1 MSDRRRRV
9 IIMGAAG
16 RDFHNFNVFYRN
28 KSEYEVV
35 AFTATQI
42 VGIAGRKYPPVLSGP
57 LYPQGIPIYD
67 ETQLNE
73 LIVGYDIDDVVLA
86 YSDLSHDYVMEKA
99 EAILTT
105 GANFVLLGPS
115 DTQIRSKKPTIA
127 VCAVRTG
134 VGKSEV
140 TRYVGDILKALGL
153 KYVVIRHP
161 MPYGVLKKQVWQRY
175 ETYDD
180 LKKYDC
186 TVEEREEYEPHI
198 KRGEIVYA
206 GVDYMEILKRA
217 EEEADVILW
226 DGGNNDFSFYEP
238 DLLITLVDPHR
249 PGHELNYYPGKANM
263 MMAHVIVINKI
274 NTAKKQGID
283 IVRENIKK
291 FNSGATVI
299 DGASIITLTKPESIR
314 GKRVLVVEDGPTLTH
329 GGMSYGAGAIA
340 AKKYGCKLIDPRPY
354 AKGSIKK
361 VFDTFKQLTNVLP
374 AEGYS
379 TKQLAELQAT
389 INATPADA
397 VIIGTPIR
405 LDKLLKLNKPSS
417 IVDYNFKEIEN
428 RLPFII
434 KKLLRK

>member
-1 MSDRRRRV
+1 MKRKRV

-16 RDFHNFNVFYRN
+16 RDFHNFNLFYRD
-28 KSEYEVV
+28 KQEYQVV

-42 VGIAGRKYPPVLSGP
+42 VGISGRKYPKELSGK

-67 ETQLNE
+67 ESQLKK
-73 LIVGYDIDDVVLA
+73 LIIGYNVDDVVLA
-86 YSDLSHDYVMEKA
+86 YSDLSHEYVMQKA
-99 EAILTT
+99 ELVLSS
-105 GANFVLLGPS
+105 GANFVILGPS
-115 DTQIRSKKPTIA
+115 DTQIKSNKPVISI
-127 VCAVRTG
+127 CAVRTG

-153 KYVVIRHP
+153 RYVVIRHP
-161 MPYGVLKKQVWQRY
+161 MPYGVLKKQIWQRY
-175 ETYDD
+175 ETYSD
-180 LKKYDC
+180 LQKYDC

-198 KRGEIVYA
+198 QRGEIVYA

-217 EEEADVILW
+217 EQEADVILW
-226 DGGNNDFSFYEP
+226 DGGNNDFGFYQA

-249 PGHELNYYPGKANM
+249 PGHELKYYPGQANM
-263 MMAHVIVINKI
+263 MMADVVIINKI
-274 NTAKKQGID
+274 NTALKSKIN

-291 FNSGATVI
+291 YNPTATVI
-299 DGASIITLTKPESIR
+299 DGASIITLSKPELIKE
-314 GKRVLVVEDGPTLTH
+314 KRVLVVEDGPTLTH

-340 AKKYGCKLIDPRPY
+340 AKRYGCKLVNPKPY
-354 AKGSIKK
+354 AKGSIAN
-361 VFDTFKQLTNVLP
+361 VFKQFTQLTNVLP

-379 TKQLAELQAT
+379 SMQLKELQAT

-405 LDKLLKLNKPSS
+405 LDKLLKLNKPSVL
-417 IVDYNFKEIEN
+417 VDYNFKEIGN
-428 RLPFII
+428 KLPFII